1 MDASHAWGA
10 DMENNNDQIA
20 FGKAV
25 ETVADTLLKSLG
37 SDFRW
42 ELAFP
47 ALTEDIVARLQAYG
61 DQESFPAGA
70 VLYTHGDRKID
81 MFVVLDGE
89 VEICLPSTDG
99 DSKVFA
105 RYSKHNF
112 TGEFNLLNSQGALV
126 EARTIAPST
135 LLRISRTRFERLMRM
150 EGDIANV
157 IVAACIWRRI
167 GIVKAASGG
176 VILQG
181 RSGDDQMMLLQRFFV
196 RNNYPHRI
204 VDVSAEDTENDCAPL
219 PAVILSDGRTLRRP
233 SIPELADELG
243 ITELPDPEMTC
254 DVAVVGAGPAGLAA
268 AVYAA
273 SEGLCTTVIEGMA
286 PGGQAGASSKIEN
299 YLGFPAGIS
308 GQQLATRAQLQ
319 ALKFGVHFA
328 ISREVIT
335 VEQLDGIHRLTLQGG
350 YQVCARTVVVASG
363 AQYRKLG
370 VEHYLKYE
378 NRGLYY
384 AATAMESELCRDH
397 EVIIVD
403 GIHKLTLQG
412 GHQICARTVVVASG
426 AQYRKLGVENYL
438 KYENRG
444 LYYAATAMESEL
456 CRDHEVIIVGG
467 GNSAGQ
473 ASLFLSGI
481 AKHVHHLVR
490 GPSFAETM
498 SQYLISRV
506 ENSSHIT
513 VHTKSEIVELDG
525 EPSLERVT
533 WANLNTGERT
543 VRNISTV
550 FVMVGAEP
558 NTGWL
563 FGTVR
568 LDKKGFILT
577 GGTDGFDKSPYAT
590 SMPGIYAVGDARANS
605 VKRVASAVGEGSV
618 VISYIHRY
626 LADHR
631 NQLSARPNSTLA
643 ALRSVDAAS
652 VEANA

>member
-10 DMENNNDQIA
+10 DMENNNNQIA

-25 ETVADTLLKSLG
+25 ETVADTLLKPLG

-47 ALTEDIVARLQAYG
+47 DLTEDIVARLQAYG
-61 DQESFPAGA
+61 NQESFPAGA

-81 MFVVLDGE
+81 MFVVLEGE
-89 VEICLPSTDG
+89 VEIYLPSTED
-99 DSKVFA
+99 DVKVFA
-105 RYSKHNF
+105 RYREHNF

-204 VDVSAEDTENDCAPL
+204 VNVSAEETENDRAPL
-219 PAVILSDGRTLRRP
+219 PAVILSDGRTMRRP

-335 VEQLDGIHRLTLQGG
+335 IEQIDGIHKLTLQGG
-350 YQVCARTVVVASG
+350 FQIRARAVVVASG
-363 AQYRKLG
+363 AQYRKLNL
-370 VEHYLKYE
+370 ENYSKYE

-384 AATAMESELCRDH
+384 AATAMESLVCRDQ
-397 EVIIVD
+397 EVIV
-403 GIHKLTLQG
+403 
-412 GHQICARTVVVASG
+412 
-426 AQYRKLGVENYL
+426 
-438 KYENRG
+438 
-444 LYYAATAMESEL
+444 
-456 CRDHEVIIVGG
+456 VGG

-481 AKHVHHLVR
+481 AKHVHHIVR
-490 GPSFAETM
+490 GSSFKETM
-498 SQYLISRV
+498 SQYLISRI
-506 ENSSHIT
+506 ENSNRIT
-513 VHTKSEIVELDG
+513 VYFESEVAALDG
-525 EPSLERVT
+525 DTSLERVT
-533 WANLNTGERT
+533 WVNSKTRDSTAKK
-543 VRNISTV
+543 ISTV
-550 FVMVGAEP
+550 FVMIGAEP

-568 LDKKGFILT
+568 LDNNGFILA
-577 GGTDGFDKSPYAT
+577 GNTD
-590 SMPGIYAVGDARANS
+590 
-605 VKRVASAVGEGSV
+605 
-618 VISYIHRY
+618 
-626 LADHR
+626 
-631 NQLSARPNSTLA
+631 
-643 ALRSVDAAS
+643 
-652 VEANA
+652 

>member
-1 MDASHAWGA
+1 VLVEENVMDANHAWGT
-10 DMENNNDQIA
+10 DMENDNDQIA
-20 FGKAV
+20 LGKTV

-47 ALTEDIVARLQAYG
+47 DLTEDMVARLQAYG
-61 DQESFPAGA
+61 NQESFPAGA
-70 VLYTHGDRKID
+70 VLYTDGDRKID
-81 MFVVLDGE
+81 MFVVLEGE
-89 VEICLPSTDG
+89 VEIYLPSTEG
-99 DSKVFA
+99 DAKVFA
-105 RYSKHNF
+105 RHRKHNF

-135 LLRISRTRFERLMRM
+135 LLRISRTRFDRLMRT

-167 GIVKAASGG
+167 GIVKAASSG

-204 VDVSAEDTENDCAPL
+204 VNISAEDTENDCAPL
-219 PAVILSDGRTLRRP
+219 PAVILSDGRTMRRP

-335 VEQLDGIHRLTLQGG
+335 VEQLDGIHKLTLQGG
-350 YQVCARTVVVASG
+350 HQVCARTVVVASG

-370 VEHYLKYE
+370 VNNYVKYE

-384 AATAMESELCRDH
+384 AATAMESVLCRDQ
-397 EVIIVD
+397 EVIV
-403 GIHKLTLQG
+403 
-412 GHQICARTVVVASG
+412 
-426 AQYRKLGVENYL
+426 
-438 KYENRG
+438 
-444 LYYAATAMESEL
+444 
-456 CRDHEVIIVGG
+456 VGG

-498 SQYLISRV
+498 SQYLISRI

-525 EPSLERVT
+525 DPSLERVT
-533 WANLNTGERT
+533 WANLNTGERIA
-543 VRNISTV
+543 RNISNV
-550 FVMVGAEP
+550 FVMIGAEP

-631 NQLSARPNSTLA
+631 NELSVRPNSTLA
-643 ALRSVDAAS
+643 ATRSVGAAT
-652 VEANA
+652 VGANA

>member
-10 DMENNNDQIA
+10 DMENDNDRIA
-20 FGKAV
+20 LGKAV

-47 ALTEDIVARLQAYG
+47 DLTEDIVARLQAYG
-61 DQESFPAGA
+61 NQESFPAGA

-81 MFVVLDGE
+81 MFVVLEGE
-89 VEICLPSTDG
+89 VEICLPPTDG

-112 TGEFNLLNSQGALV
+112 TGEFNLLNSQGALA

-135 LLRISRTRFERLMRM
+135 LLRISRTRFERLMRT

-219 PAVILSDGRTLRRP
+219 PAVILSDGRTMRRP

-350 YQVCARTVVVASG
+350 HQV
-363 AQYRKLG
+363 
-370 VEHYLKYE
+370 
-378 NRGLYY
+378 
-384 AATAMESELCRDH
+384 
-397 EVIIVD
+397 
-403 GIHKLTLQG
+403 
-412 GHQICARTVVVASG
+412 CARTVVVASG

-513 VHTKSEIVELDG
+513 VHTKSEIVQLDG